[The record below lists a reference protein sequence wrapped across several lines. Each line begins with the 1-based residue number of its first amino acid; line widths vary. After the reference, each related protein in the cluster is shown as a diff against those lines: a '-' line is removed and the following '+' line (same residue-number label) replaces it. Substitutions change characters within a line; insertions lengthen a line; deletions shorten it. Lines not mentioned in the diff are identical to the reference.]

1 MGSGPVSVVDIGGVV
16 SVPATPW
23 MANLQPDW
31 GIGPAEM
38 LSEFF
43 RKGWHQV
50 VQGRL
55 DLYVALHNYL
65 EPKGLADRLQEFV
78 AYWFEK
84 DGAIDRTLLG
94 EADAWRRRTGGRC
107 FAATNQEH
115 HRAAWL
121 REQAGLR
128 PHLRGNIPSA
138 AVGVCK
144 PPRGFFTTAPAP
156 PGGTPATSHPC
167 VAHSGAQ

>member
-31 GIGPAEM
+31 GIDPAEM

-43 RKGWHQV
+43 RKEWHQV

-65 EPKGLADRLQEFV
+65 EPKGLADRLEEVV
-78 AYWFEK
+78 AYWVEK
-84 DGAIDRTLLG
+84 GGAIDRTLLG
-94 EADAWRRRTGGRC
+94 EADAWRRRTGG
-107 FAATNQEH
+107 
-115 HRAAWL
+115 
-121 REQAGLR
+121 AGLPR
-128 PHLRGNIPSA
+128 PQQRRPPAAASRGP
-138 AVGVCK
+138 G
-144 PPRGFFTTAPAP
+144 AP
-156 PGGTPATSHPC
+156 PPVREITES
-167 VAHSGAQ
+167 